1 MRQSPEVRLF
11 RSYWE
16 DGTLDLV
23 AGASVVLIGFTYVF
37 EQHVFV
43 GVVLPLALVAWMVV
57 RRWVVE
63 PRAGYVEFSRSR
75 RERSG
80 REVVGALAAGTGLL
94 ILALLGAMGV
104 RSGGLV
110 PGDAVDALP
119 ALLIALGAGVAAG
132 LTRAPRFGVYA
143 ALFVAVGAVTVWLG
157 AAPGWPLAV
166 GGFVT
171 LASGTVLLAR
181 FLAASRRF
189 QESE

>member
-1 MRQSPEVRLF
+1 MRQSPEARLF

-23 AGASVVLIGFTYVF
+23 AGASVVMIGFTYVL

-43 GVVLPLALVAWMVV
+43 GVVVPVALVAWMVV
-57 RRWVVE
+57 RRRVVE

-75 RERSG
+75 RGRSG
-80 REVVGALAAGTGLL
+80 REVLGALAAGTGLL
-94 ILALLGAMGV
+94 VLTLLGTIGL
-104 RSGGLV
+104 RSGSLV

-143 ALFVAVGAVTVWLG
+143 ALFVAVGAATVWLG
-157 AAPGWPLAV
+157 VAPGWPLAV
-166 GGFVT
+166 GGLVT
-171 LASGTVLLAR
+171 AASGAVLLAR

-189 QESE
+189 QAAE